1 MLDEAQVDRLSKPK
15 EIKKNQDINI
25 ENAWQY
31 SILFYLN
38 AFKIVSLGL
47 KKVSLVI

>member
-15 EIKKNQDINI
+15 EKKNQDINI
-25 ENAWQY
+25 ENAWQC